1 MVLKHQDIL
10 KALLRQVRSRVVV
23 LFSVPDESNFD
34 HETVVIS
41 CSFQPFHHNHTIA
54 IGVEVCTGP
63 LGQGISNAA
72 GLAIAERHMAA
83 TFNVAG
89 TKYDQLFDHFTYVI
103 CGDGCLQEGVSAEAG
118 SLAGHLGLGR
128 LIVLYDDNN
137 ITIDGETELSFTEDV
152 LKRYEA
158 YGWHTQAVTDVEVD
172 LGNLRT
178 AIQNAK
184 LVTDKPS
191 IIKIKT
197 HIGFG
202 SPSKQGL
209 ETAHGAPLGATDLAG
224 AKSFYGLPTD
234 KSFYVPAEVQAVF
247 DAAAARGDAKR
258 KAWESLFAGYTKEH
272 PEQAME
278 ISRRFA
284 RKLPDG
290 LLDKL
295 PRPVAGKDKDLATR
309 QHSQACLQAIGPNM
323 MELLGGSADLTP
335 SNLTD
340 YKGVTSYQKD
350 TPGGRYFHFGVREHA
365 MVSLCNGMFAHGGV
379 RPYCATFLIFTGY
392 AIGAMRLSALSRF
405 GIIFVMTHD
414 SIGLG
419 EDGPT
424 HQPVET
430 LETFRSMP
438 NMLVWRPADGNETS
452 AAYKVGLERTK
463 TPSIIC
469 CSRTAVPNIETSTI
483 EKAEKGAYVAVDASN
498 PDLIIIA
505 TGSEVGPCLDA
516 VKDLSAAGITT
527 RVVSM
532 PCQEVFLEQ
541 SVEYQQE
548 VLPGNIPTMSVEAGA
563 VHGWHRFSHAQIGMT
578 TFGASG
584 SGKDV
589 FHHFGF
595 STSNIVKKGQEL
607 VEYYKTVGTV
617 PNLNLRPTFEAI
629 SNVH

>member
-1 MVLKHQDIL
+1 M
-10 KALLRQVRSRVVV
+10 
-23 LFSVPDESNFD
+23 
-34 HETVVIS
+34 
-41 CSFQPFHHNHTIA
+41 
-54 IGVEVCTGP
+54 
-63 LGQGISNAA
+63 
-72 GLAIAERHMAA
+72 AERHMAA
-83 TFNVAG
+83 TFNVPNS
-89 TKYDQLFDHFTYVI
+89 KYDKIFDHYTYVI

-128 LIVLYDDNN
+128 LIVLYDDNS

-152 LKRYEA
+152 LSRYAA
-158 YGWHTQAVTDVEVD
+158 YGWHTQTVTDVESD
-172 LGNLRT
+172 LDNLRV

-184 LVTDKPS
+184 DVTDKPS

-202 SPSKQGL
+202 SPSKQGT
-209 ETAHGAPLGATDLAG
+209 EAAHGAPLGTTDLAG
-224 AKSFYGLPTD
+224 AKKFFGLPED
-234 KSFYVPAEVQAVF
+234 KSFYVPAEVQKVF

-258 KAWESLFAGYTKEH
+258 KDWETLFAGYMKEH
-272 PEQAME
+272 PDHAME

-290 LLDKL
+290 IVDKL
-295 PRPVAGKDKDLATR
+295 PRPIAGKDKDLATR

-323 MELLGGSADLTP
+323 MELIGGSADLTP

-340 YKGVTSYQKD
+340 YKGVTDFQKD
-350 TPGGRYFHFGVREHA
+350 TPGGRYFRFGVREHA
-365 MVSLCNGMFAHGGV
+365 MVSVCNGMFAHGGV

-392 AIGAMRLSALSRF
+392 AIGAMRISALSRF

-430 LETFRSMP
+430 LETFRAMP

-452 AAYKVGLERTK
+452 AAYKVGLERST

-469 CSRTAVPNIETSTI
+469 CSRTAVPNLEQSTI
-483 EKAEKGAYVAVDASN
+483 EKAEKGAYEVVVEAN
-498 PDLIIIA
+498 PDLIIVA
-505 TGSEVGPCLDA
+505 TGSEVGPCLEA
-516 VKDLSAAGITT
+516 AKGLSASGIKT

-541 SVEYQQE
+541 PESYQRGI
-548 VLPGNIPTMSVEAGA
+548 LPGDIPTLSVEAAA

-578 TFGASG
+578 SFGASG

-589 FHHFGF
+589 FNHFGF
-595 STSNIVKKGQEL
+595 SSSNITKKGQEL
-607 VEYYKTVGTV
+607 VAFYKNAGGTV
-617 PNLNLRPTFEAI
+617 PNLGLRPIFETI
-629 SNVH
+629 SSGH